1 MCQSEIK
8 YHNVI
13 GSFKVVK
20 SVMTTNV
27 VVGVIFANMLTQ
39 VIKQYPSCLSQNF
52 QRAILC
58 VRKMDPGPFG
68 SKGFSV

>member
-1 MCQSEIK
+1 
-8 YHNVI
+8 
-13 GSFKVVK
+13 
-20 SVMTTNV
+20 
-27 VVGVIFANMLTQ
+27 VIFANMLTQ

-68 SKGFSV
+68 SKGFGV